1 MRPAPVEI
9 KRTLPE
15 GHRIFD
21 PRRIIGA
28 GSMRVSRL
36 KRSARG
42 SMHQRMVMLGAVL
55 VCATACTRDEPPA
68 SDTARL
74 RSATQ
79 IAASP
84 PLAGFTADVPAG
96 RIPGVIPATRG
107 RSAESLGL
115 VSAADTAK
123 ANGTTPA
130 ATSNG
135 PAPAATSGTARDS
148 SAPPPMSRPG
158 EPAKLAEGEI
168 SAASGVFTTEQAERG
183 RAVYTSSCAACHMST
198 QHSGGTF
205 ANTWHNRRVSDLYEL
220 LYSTMPLDAPGSLSA
235 QQYIDVVAYMLQ
247 LNGHPAGTSTLPQ
260 DLPALRKVR
269 IDIRSTAGL
278 Q

>member
-1 MRPAPVEI
+1 
-9 KRTLPE
+9 
-15 GHRIFD
+15 
-21 PRRIIGA
+21 
-28 GSMRVSRL
+28 
-36 KRSARG
+36 
-42 SMHQRMVMLGAVL
+42 MHQRMVVLGAVL
-55 VCATACTRDEPPA
+55 LGVAGCSPDEPPA
-68 SDTARL
+68 SDTSRL
-74 RSATQ
+74 RSATT

-84 PLAGFTADVPAG
+84 PLPGFGADVPAG

-107 RSAESLGL
+107 RSPESLGL
-115 VSAADTAK
+115 GSAADTAK
-123 ANGTTPA
+123 ANDTTAVTGSQPVPA
-130 ATSNG
+130 RSG
-135 PAPAATSGTARDS
+135 SAADS
-148 SAPPPMSRPG
+148 AAPPAMSKPG
-158 EPAKLAEGEI
+158 ESAKLAEGEI

-183 RAVYTSSCAACHMST
+183 RGVYTSSCAACHMST

-247 LNGHPAGTSTLPQ
+247 LNGHPAGTSALPP
-260 DLPALRKVR
+260 DLAALRKLR